1 MALVLCGAATAAD
14 PSDESVVC
22 DNQFNSDMDDGTTS
36 SPETSETSQTVIS
49 GVVTDCQT
57 NEPFAG
63 ANITVKTRS
72 GDEVASTTTDE
83 NGRYEVAFKSIETSF
98 KVIASSPG
106 HVSSVKD
113 VNVAPSDDPNDPSLY
128 GEGNFQLG
136 TLSLVKGSW
145 DDIGLDHNNV
155 NQGPNQFLIQI
166 RVTNN
171 AATTA
176 QNVSGTLTWAP
187 GSPYINLALGQNNT
201 VFLGDI
207 APGATVDLFYLV
219 EVTRI
224 AAARNTTRNYT
235 ITVAGTNTGSP
246 ADTITG
252 QLYVRPLISQNRN
265 NVVSITVTNP
275 TPAIGETFAVT
286 VVSTTASATYEIVD
300 LPMAYNP
307 LLVKP
312 VSYTVTYGANSS
324 NNIRLDNP
332 GTTTFVSVWVFEALS
347 AGSNEFLAIITD
359 KSGQSYHYNSD
370 FGRSNIIEVVPKADL
385 AVTKTVDDPNPT
397 VGDTVNFTI
406 NVTNNGPN
414 NATGVIVTD
423 TVVPANSL
431 TLNPATPTKGTWD
444 PNTGIWTIG
453 NLVVGETV
461 TLIFSAVV
469 EEPGQISNIAHVTG
483 NEQDPNLSNNQSI
496 VVLSSDRP
504 TTDLAIFKTVNN
516 STTNVG
522 QNVQFTLTVLN
533 DGPDT
538 ATGVIVTDTWPSGF
552 QLLSAT
558 TSQGTFSQLNPTTYQ
573 WTVGTLA
580 NKATATLIINA
591 RALQTGTWTNTGEVT
606 GNEYDPHLDDNTS
619 SVDVTVN
626 PTTDLAVL
634 KQVCNCS
641 TNVGQTINFTISV
654 INYGPN
660 NATGVILTD
669 LLPPGLSFVSAS
681 PSQGTYNP
689 GTGIWNIGNLNN
701 GAIATLQL
709 FATITATGQID
720 NIASVTGNEFDPNLT
735 NNQDVVSINGQPSA
749 DLNLQKTV
757 DQPLTDVGK
766 TVIFDIILKNVGP
779 NTATNV
785 VVNDI
790 LPAGLTYLN
799 SIPSQGT
806 YNSGTGV
813 WNVGTLVNQAI
824 ATLKI
829 VARAD
834 EVGIF
839 TNIATAS
846 SDVYDPHPE
855 DNTDAATVQVRPSAD
870 LAIKK
875 TAEPLEVT
883 IGENVVFTLTVTNL
897 GPNAATGVVV
907 NDLLP
912 AGLSF
917 VSATPSKGTYNNLTG
932 IWTIG
937 NMNKDD
943 VETLTIEATVN
954 TEGAILNIANV
965 SGNEYDPNPTN
976 NQALAQ
982 VNGEPASDLSIT
994 KNVCDCTP
1002 YVGQN
1007 INYII
1012 TISNN
1017 GPSDATGVK
1026 VTDLLPPQVTF
1037 VSATPSKGTYNEGTH
1052 IWEVGDLDIGET
1064 ATLNVVVTVNES
1076 GSITNKVIA
1085 EGDQEDPFPE
1095 NNEATETIEA
1105 QASADIQVVKAVTPT
1120 TQNYGKNVT
1129 HTITVTNLGPSNA
1142 TNVVVADV
1150 RQNAL
1155 DLIYVS
1161 HTLTQGTYDPV
1172 SGIWQIGSL
1181 SGTAPGNKAV
1191 INIIFKVNTT
1201 GIIEN
1206 SAVKTNQDQYD
1217 PDTSNDTSTAVLT
1230 VPPAAALYLKVNTT
1244 SKCIEIGNNVLI
1256 QFKLGNRGP
1265 DMAENVVVR
1274 WVVPHG
1280 MEFVS
1285 ATPEQGYGT
1294 VSYDAATR
1302 TVIWNVG
1309 NLPVIDPYLNIIVR
1323 LLKPGKYL
1331 ISPTISSDTYNP
1343 TPQDITPADVC
1354 AISTNG
1360 GNGGNGGKKIPM
1372 QPTGIPV
1379 LPILIG
1385 ALAVFAGFLIPRKKL
1400 KF

>member
-1 MALVLCGAATAAD
+1 M
-14 PSDESVVC
+14 
-22 DNQFNSDMDDGTTS
+22 NSEIVEVTNPP
-36 SPETSETSQTVIS
+36 PEISETSQSIIT
-49 GVVTDCQT
+49 GFVTDCQT
-57 NEPFAG
+57 NEPFNG
-63 ANITVKTRS
+63 ANITVKTQS
-72 GDEVASTTTDE
+72 GGDVASTTTDE
-83 NGRYEVAFKSIETSF
+83 KGYYELAFESIEKSF
-98 KVIASSPG
+98 KVIASFPG
-106 HVSSVKD
+106 HVSAVKD
-113 VNVAPSDDPNDPSLY
+113 VNLGSSNDPNDPKLY
-128 GEGNFQLG
+128 GEANFQLG
-136 TLSLVKGSW
+136 TLNLVKGSW

-176 QNVSGTLTWAP
+176 ENVSGTLLWTTTN
-187 GSPYINLALGQNNT
+187 SYINLAPGQDQT

-219 EVTRI
+219 EVTRN
-224 AAARNTTRNYT
+224 AAARNTTRNYS
-235 ITVAGTNTGSP
+235 ITVAGDNTGAP

-275 TPAIGETFAVT
+275 TPVIGETFALT

-307 LLVKP
+307 ALVKP
-312 VSYTVTYGANSS
+312 LSYTVTYGANSS

-332 GTTTFVSVWVFEALS
+332 GTTNFVSVWIFEALS
-347 AGSNEFLAIITD
+347 AGTNEFLAIITD

-370 FGRSNIIEVVPKADL
+370 FGKSNIVEVIPKADL

-397 VGDTVNFTI
+397 VGDTINFTI

-414 NATGVIVTD
+414 PATGVIMAD
-423 TVVPANSL
+423 TVVPASSL
-431 TLNPATPTKGTWD
+431 TLNAATPSKGTWN
-444 PNTGIWTIG
+444 PATGIWTIG
-453 NLVVGETV
+453 DLNVGETV
-461 TLIFSAVV
+461 TLVFSALVNQI
-469 EEPGQISNIAHVTG
+469 GQITNIAHVSG
-483 NEQDPNLSNNQSI
+483 NEEDPNLTNNQSI
-496 VVLSSDRP
+496 VVLSSEQL

-516 STTNVG
+516 ATTNVG

-533 DGPDT
+533 DGPDI

-552 QLLSAT
+552 QLLAAT
-558 TSQGTFSQLNPTTYQ
+558 PSQGTFSQLNPTTYQ
-573 WTVGTLA
+573 WIVGTLA
-580 NKATATLIINA
+580 NKATATLIIDA
-591 RALQTGTWTNTGEVT
+591 RALQTGTWTNTGVVT
-606 GNEYDPHLDDNTS
+606 GNEYDPHLEDNTS

-626 PTTDLAVL
+626 PTADLAVL

-660 NATGVILTD
+660 NATGVILND
-669 LLPPGLSFVSAS
+669 LLPPGLSFVSAT
-681 PSQGTYNP
+681 PSQGSYNP
-689 GTGIWNIGNLNN
+689 ATGIWNIGNLNN
-701 GAIATLQL
+701 GATATLQL
-709 FATITATGQID
+709 FATITATGQI
-720 NIASVTGNEFDPNLT
+720 NNVASVTGNEYDPNLT
-735 NNQDVVSINGQPSA
+735 NNQDVVTINSQPSA

-766 TVIFDIILKNVGP
+766 TVIFDLILKNVGP

-790 LPAGLTYLN
+790 LPSGLTYLN

-846 SDVYDPHPE
+846 SDVYDPLPE

-870 LAIKK
+870 LAITK
-875 TAEPLEVT
+875 TVEPLEVL
-883 IGENVVFTLTVTNL
+883 IGENVIFTLTVSNL

-912 AGLSF
+912 VGLSF
-917 VSATPSKGTYNNLTG
+917 VSANPSKGTYNNLTG
-932 IWTIG
+932 IWAIG
-937 NMNKDD
+937 EMNKDD
-943 VETLTIEATVN
+943 IETLTIEATVN
-954 TEGAILNIANV
+954 TEGAILNIATV

-976 NQALAQ
+976 NQGLAQ
-982 VNGEPASDLSIT
+982 VNGEPSADLSIT

-1007 INYII
+1007 INYIV
-1012 TISNN
+1012 TLTNN
-1017 GPSDATGVK
+1017 GPSDATGVT
-1026 VTDLLPPQVTF
+1026 VADILPPQVTF
-1037 VSATPSKGTYNEGTH
+1037 VSATPSKGNYNQGSN
-1052 IWEVGDLDIGET
+1052 IWEVGDLANGET
-1064 ATLNVVVTVNES
+1064 VTLNIIVTVKES
-1076 GSITNKVIA
+1076 GSITNTVIA
-1085 EGDQEDPFPE
+1085 QAEEPDPIPS
-1095 NNEATETIEA
+1095 NNEASETIEA

-1150 RQNAL
+1150 RENAL

-1161 HTLTQGTYDPV
+1161 HTLSQGTYDPV
-1172 SGIWQIGSL
+1172 SGIWQIGSI
-1181 SGTAPGNKAV
+1181 SGTAPNNKAV
-1191 INIIFKVNTT
+1191 INITFKVNTT
-1201 GIIEN
+1201 GFIEN

-1217 PDTSNDTSTAVLT
+1217 PDTSNDTSTVILK
-1230 VPPAAALYLKVNTT
+1230 VPPAAALYIKVNTT
-1244 SKCIEIGNNVLI
+1244 SQCIEIGNNVLI
-1256 QFKLGNRGP
+1256 QLKLGNRGP

-1274 WVVPHG
+1274 WVVPQG

-1285 ATPEQGYGT
+1285 ATPEPGYGT
-1294 VSYDAATR
+1294 ASYDAATR
-1302 TVIWNVG
+1302 TVTWKVG
-1309 NLPVIDPYLNIIVR
+1309 NLPIIDPYLNIIVR

-1331 ISPTISSDTYNP
+1331 ISPTIDSDTYNL
-1343 TPQDITPADVC
+1343 TPQDITPANVC

-1360 GNGGNGGKKIPM
+1360 NGGNGGKRVPM

-1379 LPILIG
+1379 LPLVIG
-1385 ALAVFAGFLIPRKKL
+1385 ALTVFAGFLIPRRKL